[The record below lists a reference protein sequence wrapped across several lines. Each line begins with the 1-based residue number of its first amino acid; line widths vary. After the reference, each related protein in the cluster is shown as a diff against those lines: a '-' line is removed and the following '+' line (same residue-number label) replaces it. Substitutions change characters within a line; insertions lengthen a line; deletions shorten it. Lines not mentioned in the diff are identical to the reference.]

1 MARKPAPAA
10 PPPLPPPSA
19 GRCWAVFLAWVL
31 GVPALVAGAL
41 GVIWLALL
49 ALGRMPMEARAASDM
64 VSVLWW
70 LGVIVL
76 LYPAMLWVW
85 WGDLRQGLRAAHDWA
100 SLSPEAQAAALGA
113 AQAEASAA
121 QQAAARPARR
131 KRRRRDE

>member
-1 MARKPAPAA
+1 
-10 PPPLPPPSA
+10 
-19 GRCWAVFLAWVL
+19 VFLARVL

-41 GVIWLALL
+41 GVIWLALW
-49 ALGRMPMEARAASDM
+49 ALGSMPMEARAASDM
-64 VSVLWW
+64 VSALWW
-70 LGVIVL
+70 MGVIVL

-85 WGDLRQGLRAAHDWA
+85 WGDLRQGVRAAHDWA
-100 SLSPEAQAAALGA
+100 SLSPE